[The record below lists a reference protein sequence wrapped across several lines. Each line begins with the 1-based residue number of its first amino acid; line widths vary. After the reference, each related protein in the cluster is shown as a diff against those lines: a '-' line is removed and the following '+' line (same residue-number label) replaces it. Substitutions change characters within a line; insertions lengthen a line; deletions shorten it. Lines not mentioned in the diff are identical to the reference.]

1 MKRKLLYLASIVLF
15 SATTINAQTTIWNFS
30 DNTVSV
36 NGSVTVASPAFPVSG
51 VLTSASGTT
60 AGTSPNTINVGGLNL
75 YGHTAVGASAFAN
88 ITNNG
93 QTFSDGY
100 VGANRAST
108 GGSSAAATGTSLP
121 TIRYFSFNVS
131 GPCTVKAW
139 IKHTTAIPTNGTAPS
154 TRTLYVSDGTATPYG
169 SGSVTNDVT
178 ANISNVVTV
187 NVTNAGLV
195 YIYGD
200 SAFAVYKIE
209 VSGATLST
217 NNFQADS
224 KATIFGAD
232 GKINVAN
239 VTTATKLSVYSITG
253 VLVKSTEIS
262 GDVSLSV
269 NSGVYI
275 VKAESD
281 EGTKTVKVLV
291 K

>member
-1 MKRKLLYLASIVLF
+1 MKRKLLYLTAVLLF
-15 SATTINAQTTIWNFS
+15 SVGSINAQTTTWNFS
-30 DNTVSV
+30 DNTVS
-36 NGSVTVASPAFPVSG
+36 GTVTVPSPAFPTAG
-51 VLTSASGTT
+51 VLTSASGST

-75 YGHTAVGASAFAN
+75 YGHTAVGASAFAAISGN
-88 ITNNG
+88 S

-108 GGSSAAATGTSLP
+108 GGSSAAATGTFLP

-139 IKHTTAIPTNGTAPS
+139 IKHTTAIPTNGTVPT
-154 TRTLYVSDGTATPYG
+154 TRTLYVSDGAALYG

-178 ANISNVVTV
+178 ANLSNVVTV
-187 NVTNAGLV
+187 NVTNSGLV

-200 SAFAVYKIE
+200 SSFAVYKIE

-224 KATIFGAD
+224 KVTIFGAD

-239 VTTATKLSVYSITG
+239 VTAAAKVSVYSITG
-253 VLVKSTEIS
+253 ALVKSTATSE
-262 GDVSLSV
+262 DVSLSV
-269 NSGVYI
+269 KSGVYI
-275 VKAESD
+275 VKAQSE

>member
-1 MKRKLLYLASIVLF
+1 MKRKLLYLTSILLF
-15 SATTINAQTTIWNFS
+15 SAATINAQTTIWNFS
-30 DNTVSV
+30 DNTVTVS
-36 NGSVTVASPAFPVSG
+36 GTVTVASPAFPTAG

-60 AGTSPNTINVGGLNL
+60 AGTSPNTIKVGGLNL
-75 YGHTAVGASAFAN
+75 YGHTAVNAAAFAAISGN
-88 ITNNG
+88 S
-93 QTFSDGY
+93 QTFSDGF

-108 GGSSAAATGTSLP
+108 GGASAAATGTFLP

-154 TRTLYVSDGTATPYG
+154 TRTLYVSDGNALYG

-178 ANISNVVTV
+178 ANLSNVVTV
-187 NVTNAGLV
+187 NVTNPGLV

-200 SAFAVYKIE
+200 SSFAVYKIE

-224 KATIFGAD
+224 KVTIFGAN

-239 VTTATKLSVYSITG
+239 VTAATKVNVYNILGS
-253 VLVKSTEIS
+253 LVKSIETSEDANLDVKS
-262 GDVSLSV
+262 GL
-269 NSGVYI
+269 YI
-275 VKAESD
+275 VKAQSA
-281 EGTKTVKVLV
+281 EGVKTVKVLV
-291 K
+291 N